1 MLYCTEHG
9 IRRSTFGAPAS
20 TPVYYIFGWLVCVRV
35 DLFSFSVLSIF
46 ELSINFS
53 FFPPLYH
60 GFHMFY

>member
-20 TPVYYIFGWLVCVRV
+20 TPVYYIFGWLVGVRV

-46 ELSINFS
+46 ELQGRIRGKKYDF
-53 FFPPLYH
+53 LA
-60 GFHMFY
+60 